1 MNAFRCST
9 SSDLRGAPRN
19 AMSPAAPWGDVD
31 QVYATTPAERFPFA
45 LGPPPTSGYD
55 GPFVAAIGG
64 RPRAFCGFE
73 LGRSQKGEVS
83 TVTIR
88 RFRGRTLE
96 WALVA
101 IAALALAVPLTGED
115 SITAGTQKGEWGYW
129 GGDEGSSRY
138 SPLDQINAE
147 NFGDLEI
154 AWRWKAD
161 NYGPS
166 VDYIYRS
173 TPIYVNGK
181 LYTVAG
187 QRRTVLCID
196 PATGETLW
204 MWRMKENPRW
214 EASVRKNYGKGVAH
228 AVVDGRDFVYVVTPG
243 YYLVALDADT
253 GLPIPYFGMNGIV
266 DLHLGLGD
274 YAVDPDR
281 GISEYGDIPRTGKT
295 RAHPTILTTKSLLIY
310 GEGRAGGALLHAVSK
325 KTGEE
330 IAQVEIPAPTNTAP
344 MTYMHEGR
352 QYIVLSVAGRGH
364 AAEHVVLTLPE
375 E

>member
-1 MNAFRCST
+1 M
-9 SSDLRGAPRN
+9 
-19 AMSPAAPWGDVD
+19 
-31 QVYATTPAERFPFA
+31 
-45 LGPPPTSGYD
+45 
-55 GPFVAAIGG
+55 
-64 RPRAFCGFE
+64 
-73 LGRSQKGEVS
+73 
-83 TVTIR
+83 TIR

>member
-1 MNAFRCST
+1 M
-9 SSDLRGAPRN
+9 
-19 AMSPAAPWGDVD
+19 
-31 QVYATTPAERFPFA
+31 
-45 LGPPPTSGYD
+45 
-55 GPFVAAIGG
+55 
-64 RPRAFCGFE
+64 
-73 LGRSQKGEVS
+73 
-83 TVTIR
+83 TIR
-88 RFRGRTLE
+88 RFRGRALE

-115 SITAGTQKGEWGYW
+115 SITAGTQ
-129 GGDEGSSRY
+129 
-138 SPLDQINAE
+138 
-147 NFGDLEI
+147 
-154 AWRWKAD
+154 
-161 NYGPS
+161 
-166 VDYIYRS
+166 
-173 TPIYVNGK
+173 
-181 LYTVAG
+181 
-187 QRRTVLCID
+187 
-196 PATGETLW
+196 
-204 MWRMKENPRW
+204 
-214 EASVRKNYGKGVAH
+214 
-228 AVVDGRDFVYVVTPG
+228 
-243 YYLVALDADT
+243 
-253 GLPIPYFGMNGIV
+253 NGIV
-266 DLHLGLGD
+266 DLHSGLGD